1 MSTKDIPEHHKPS
14 PPLGLGSSEGLGVA
28 EYRERLTDQAMQVV
42 EMDAEGDLL
51 GRAAHC
57 LRLEVLRLRG
67 VVYAGR
73 TLTNGE
79 AVRIPT
85 SESEAA
91 LMVVLGTNYLREHA
105 PHRLTAETP
114 NA

>member
-1 MSTKDIPEHHKPS
+1 MK
-14 PPLGLGSSEGLGVA
+14 SEELGVA
-28 EYRERLTDQAMQVV
+28 AYRERLTDQAMQVV
-42 EMDAEGDLL
+42 EMDAQGDLL

-57 LRLEVLRLRG
+57 LRLEVLRLRE
-67 VVYAGR
+67 VVDAGR

-91 LMVVLGTNYLREHA
+91 LMVVLGTNYLREH
-105 PHRLTAETP
+105 TIAEDGFDTE
-114 NA
+114 AVSGLSDSTW